1 MEIDLSKYE
10 NSVYNN
16 LDKDNIIK
24 IINFLEKNNCTY
36 IDEILEDY
44 LDIFTF
50 KYDDFVNKYNVL
62 NKKYNNNLIYEI
74 SDDMNILEE
83 FYNI

>member
-10 NSVYNN
+10 SSVYNS

-36 IDEILEDY
+36 IDELLEDY

-50 KYDDFVNKYNVL
+50 EYDNFVNKYNML
-62 NKKYNNNLIYEI
+62 NKKYSNNLIDEI
-74 SDDMNILEE
+74 SNDMNILEE
-83 FYNI
+83 FYNC

>member
-10 NSVYNN
+10 SSVYKN

-24 IINFLEKNNCTY
+24 IINFLEKNNCAY
-36 IDEILEDY
+36 IDELLEDY

-50 KYDDFVNKYNVL
+50 EYEDFVNKYNTL
-62 NKKYNNNLIYEI
+62 NKKYNNNLIEEI
-74 SDDMNILEE
+74 SNDMNILEE
-83 FYNI
+83 FYN

>member
-10 NSVYNN
+10 SSVYNN

-24 IINFLEKNNCTY
+24 IINFLEKNKCSY
-36 IDEILEDY
+36 IDELLEDY

-50 KYDDFVNKYNVL
+50 QYNEFVDKFNKL
-62 NKKYNNNLIYEI
+62 NIKYNNNLIDEI
-74 SDDMNILEE
+74 SNDMNIIEE
-83 FYNI
+83 FYTI